1 MSQFFK
7 RVQRFAKKSPI
18 AAGIPFMG
26 MIVAA
31 SYGFSYITQVK
42 YDYIDAKYTTS
53 DPIVSI
59 LVHQSEKRE
68 KLGLKNAEPI
78 DIRKIYFDLAKDDD
92 DWDFVRVPRQPGEK

>member
-53 DPIVSI
+53 
-59 LVHQSEKRE
+59 EKRE

-78 DIRKIYFDLAKDDD
+78 DIRKIYF
-92 DWDFVRVPRQPGEK
+92 VSIV

>member
-53 DPIVSI
+53 
-59 LVHQSEKRE
+59 EKRE

>member
-42 YDYIDAKYTTS
+42 YDYIDAKYTT
-53 DPIVSI
+53 VSCSMSNY
-59 LVHQSEKRE
+59 VCA
-68 KLGLKNAEPI
+68 G
-78 DIRKIYFDLAKDDD
+78 F
-92 DWDFVRVPRQPGEK
+92 